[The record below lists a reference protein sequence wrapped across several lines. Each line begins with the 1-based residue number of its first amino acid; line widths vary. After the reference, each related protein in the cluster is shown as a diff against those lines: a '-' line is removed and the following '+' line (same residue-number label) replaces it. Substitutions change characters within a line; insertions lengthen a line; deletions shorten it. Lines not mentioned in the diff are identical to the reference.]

1 MEVKDLEYTSGV
13 GIKAVSFGYFKPEE
27 QRALSVKRITRSVT
41 FDRLGRSQREG
52 LYDPSLGPI
61 DPLERCETCSQSYD
75 DCPGHYGHID
85 LSLPTFH
92 PLLFNELYKLLRCCC
107 FQCNSLRM
115 NEEQVAFFTCVLSK
129 IREGKLAEASDFLL
143 SESSLVVDSFNPME
157 LDQNIVKLAKKE
169 IQCKDFKFESKT
181 QHQQELWNLA
191 CSMFTSAIPKKCA
204 HCSAA
209 SSTLKKDGYIRILK
223 KPLSK
228 RQRVHSS
235 KVGKKGKGDVKE
247 RGKETKGKR
256 KSMELISEEAEEA
269 EDDEEDA
276 DDDMSD
282 DNDGD
287 GEDLDE
293 DDDDDDEEENE
304 DANTKSKHGKSS
316 QKEEGIMHSEV
327 KERNSKAK
335 KSASELPVNI
345 TPLKAF
351 NLVQRVFRRNSAF
364 FDLLYGSHANGKLSC
379 DANMFFLKTLL
390 VAPNRFRPPIHLG
403 EQQFEHPLNVC
414 LKSIMVEN
422 EQILELLDSNN
433 ANKTS
438 SSLDSEVLL
447 RKWSRMQN
455 FVNQMIDSTKA
466 EKAQEGVKGVRQELE
481 RKEGLMR
488 MNMMGKRVN
497 FACRSVISPDPFMTT
512 GQVTCG
518 PCCYP

>member
-1 MEVKDLEYTSGV
+1 MEVKDLEYTSGIA
-13 GIKAVSFGYFKPEE
+13 IKSVSFGYFKPEE

-52 LYDPSLGPI
+52 LYDPALGPI

-107 FQCNSLRM
+107 FECNSLRM

-143 SESSLVVDSFNPME
+143 SDSSLVVDSFNPME
-157 LDQNIVKLAKKE
+157 LDHNIVKLAKKE
-169 IQCKDFKFESKT
+169 IQCKDYKFENKT

-191 CSMFTSAIPKKCA
+191 CSMFIAAIPKKCA

-228 RQRVHSS
+228 RHRGSTSRVVKSS
-235 KVGKKGKGDVKE
+235 KAKSDVKGKGKDN
-247 RGKETKGKR
+247 KGKR
-256 KSMELISEEAEEA
+256 KSSDFISDEAEEGDEE
-269 EDDEEDA
+269 EDDEA
-276 DDDMSD
+276 DEDMSD
-282 DNDGD
+282 DNDGE

-293 DDDDDDEEENE
+293 EDEDEDEEENE
-304 DANTKSKHGKSS
+304 EVNTKTKDGKASKQDG
-316 QKEEGIMHSEV
+316 GIMQSQV
-327 KERNSKAK
+327 KERISKGK
-335 KSASELPVNI
+335 KNVSDLPVNI

-351 NLVQRVFRRNSAF
+351 NLVQRVFRRNSSF
-364 FDLLYGSHANGKLSC
+364 FDLFYGSQVNGKLSC
-379 DANMFFLKTLL
+379 DPSMFFLQTLL

-422 EQILELLDSNN
+422 DQILELLDSNN

-455 FVNQMIDSTKA
+455 FVNQMIDTTKA
-466 EKAQEGVKGVRQELE
+466 EKPQEGVKGVRQELE

-512 GQVTCG
+512 GQ
-518 PCCYP
+518 